1 MAYVLFTGKPVKLSL
16 AAEEV
21 ATLYGKIL
29 HLECTTKEVFQRNF
43 FSDWRKVCVSA
54 APAAVPVLSGGDTLG
69 WMPSQLPSL
78 SPVQLSVTTVFAEHG
93 RRW

>member
-1 MAYVLFTGKPVKLSL
+1 MAVPQSACVPSAGKPVKLSL

-54 APAAVPVLSGGDTLG
+54 APAAPAAVPDLSGGTL
-69 WMPSQLPSL
+69 
-78 SPVQLSVTTVFAEHG
+78 
-93 RRW
+93 